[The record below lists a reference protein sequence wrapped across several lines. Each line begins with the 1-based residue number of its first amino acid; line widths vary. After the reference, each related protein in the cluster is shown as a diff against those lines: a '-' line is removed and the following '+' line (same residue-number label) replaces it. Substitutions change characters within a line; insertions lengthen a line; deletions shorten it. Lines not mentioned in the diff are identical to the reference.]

1 MFEATRTEP
10 CAIHLAGRL
19 DATRA
24 QAMDSLFQGVG
35 ETCTVHF
42 DRLEYISSV
51 GLSVLLATQQRLSAR
66 GAELRLRGMT
76 PHIRM
81 VFNLAGFDTVFD
93 ID

>member
-1 MFEATRTEP
+1 MFDATRTDSG
-10 CAIHLAGRL
+10 AIHLVGRL

-24 QAMDSLFQGVG
+24 HAIDSLFQEVG

>member
-1 MFEATRTEP
+1 MFEATRADTGD
-10 CAIHLAGRL
+10 IHLVGRL

-24 QAMDSLFQGVG
+24 QALHDLFDPIR

-66 GAELRLRGMT
+66 KAELRLRGMT